1 MLDEDGVYR
10 LAIAVI
16 KLAVEDYRIYRRA
29 YATELS
35 RIEQR
40 ILKDK
45 MRHIERFLLSAYG
58 QMLSFGNGE
67 KIVERLTTEKVYDR
81 KRL

>member
-1 MLDEDGVYR
+1 MLDDEGVYR
-10 LAIAVI
+10 LAIAVT

-29 YATELS
+29 YMTELS
-35 RIEQR
+35 KLEQR

-45 MRHIERFLLSAYG
+45 MRNIERFLLSAYG
-58 QMLSFGNGE
+58 DMLSFGNGE
-67 KIVERLTTEKVYDR
+67 KIVERLNTEKVYDR